1 MSRSSS
7 VLSFSCSHALHS
19 ALAVVCL
26 SRRGRNRIFLRSPHT
41 GTYVFLMEST
51 KFPHSKF
58 YTHGDV
64 NARVHIMLH
73 AGSSGMQAGAFSL
86 VAGLSDAMMRSCLA
100 APSVRAEQWSRSA
113 DRAAEGMTSRSVSL
127 VELLLRLQAHPP
139 HTHTPAVSTYNGK
152 WEVKSKRKWRGIPSM
167 L

>member
-1 MSRSSS
+1 
-7 VLSFSCSHALHS
+7 
-19 ALAVVCL
+19 
-26 SRRGRNRIFLRSPHT
+26 
-41 GTYVFLMEST
+41 MEST

-64 NARVHIMLH
+64 NALVHIMLH

-113 DRAAEGMTSRSVSL
+113 DRAAEGTTSRSVSL
-127 VELLLRLQAHPP
+127 VELLLRLQAPP
-139 HTHTPAVSTYNGK
+139 LQPSVSTYNGK

>member
-1 MSRSSS
+1 
-7 VLSFSCSHALHS
+7 
-19 ALAVVCL
+19 
-26 SRRGRNRIFLRSPHT
+26 
-41 GTYVFLMEST
+41 MEST

-64 NARVHIMLH
+64 NALVHIMLH

-113 DRAAEGMTSRSVSL
+113 DRAAEGTTSRSVSL
-127 VELLLRLQAHPP
+127 VELLLRLQAPP
-139 HTHTPAVSTYNGK
+139 PPTLRQHIQWKVGGQEQAEMEGNSQYAIIK
-152 WEVKSKRKWRGIPSM
+152 WSPLYW
-167 L
+167 